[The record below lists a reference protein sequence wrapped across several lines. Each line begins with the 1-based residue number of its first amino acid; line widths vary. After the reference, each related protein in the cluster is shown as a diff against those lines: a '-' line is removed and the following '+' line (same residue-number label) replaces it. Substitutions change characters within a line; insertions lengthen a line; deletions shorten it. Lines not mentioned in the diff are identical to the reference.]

1 MRVNLAAQV
10 LSSFLLHLQTS
21 SFFLCIDVLNEES
34 VSKALS
40 VFGGPEVEEMV
51 KFTTSSLIALI
62 PGTVQLPT
70 KVGEIQ

>member
-1 MRVNLAAQV
+1 M
-10 LSSFLLHLQTS
+10 
-21 SFFLCIDVLNEES
+21 LNEES

-40 VFGGPEVEEMV
+40 VFGDPEVEEMV

-62 PGTVQLPT
+62 LGTVQLPT